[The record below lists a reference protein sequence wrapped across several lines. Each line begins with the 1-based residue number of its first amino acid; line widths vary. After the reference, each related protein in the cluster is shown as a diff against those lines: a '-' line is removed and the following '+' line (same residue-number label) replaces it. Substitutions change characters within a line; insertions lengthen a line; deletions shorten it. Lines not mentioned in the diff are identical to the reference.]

1 MLDVKIW
8 MGKNHLLHV
17 LGNMSFIASSPC
29 GLKIRPVRPTSL
41 LTTIREIRNLVPNSP
56 GKSKIDVSNEEA
68 KCGETFSEVT

>member
-1 MLDVKIW
+1 MLDVEIW

-56 GKSKIDVSNEEA
+56 GKSKIDLSNEEA
-68 KCGETFSEVT
+68 KCREPFSEVT